1 MPYLSTNWT
10 GARGLVYYGETIL
23 FVDEWK
29 VDISMD
35 LIDITNVGIYTVAGW
50 PTGLPAKVNNLARPE
65 GKKLNA
71 KVDFPKNQSQY
82 GASRVMQESNLRVA
96 KITCSGL
103 CAKPYKESDLIIDY
117 FMPRIGNH
125 VTMQFSNNET
135 PNTTLF
141 VFPDCIVNNVTF
153 ELNVRNY
160 QRWTMEA
167 TTTQKYGPNEDGNQ
181 WETNWDIYPGDGV
194 PFQD

>member
-10 GARGLVYYGETIL
+10 GARGLVYYGDTIL

-35 LIDITNVGIYTVAGW
+35 LIDITNVGIYTEAGW
-50 PTGLPAKVNNLARPE
+50 PLGLPVKVNNLQRPE
-65 GKKLNA
+65 GKKLNDQ
-71 KVDFPKNQSQY
+71 VDFPKNQSQY

-125 VTMQFSNNET
+125 VAMQFSNNET

-141 VFPDCIVNNVTF
+141 IFPDCIVNNVTF

-167 TTTQKYGPNEDGNQ
+167 TTTQKYGANQ

-194 PFQD
+194 PFVD